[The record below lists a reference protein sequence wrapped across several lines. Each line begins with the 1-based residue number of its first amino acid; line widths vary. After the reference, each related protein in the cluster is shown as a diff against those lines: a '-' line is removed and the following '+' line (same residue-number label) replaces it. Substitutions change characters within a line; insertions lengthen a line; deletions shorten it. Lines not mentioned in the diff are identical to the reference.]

1 MNNIWEFVDDI
12 NKRSLAVKAFIM
24 CATFFAGIILNAT
37 YGLVDWV
44 RLPYNNQRDI
54 IILLEKSQEITNLND
69 SMSELRNALED
80 NNSDTLDLVGRV
92 SKLEDGQLR
101 LFLKVERIDE
111 RTINQNR

>member
-1 MNNIWEFVDDI
+1 
-12 NKRSLAVKAFIM
+12 
-24 CATFFAGIILNAT
+24 
-37 YGLVDWV
+37 
-44 RLPYNNQRDI
+44 
-54 IILLEKSQEITNLND
+54 
-69 SMSELRNALED
+69 MSELRNALED